1 MTDTLADVLGGVPA
15 PAAYA
20 LLAAAL
26 LIESNLLFGV
36 FVPTLTVMVTAGALA
51 GAGHLDL
58 PVVVAVAAGSVVT
71 ADLIGYG
78 VGRRLGGRLR
88 TSRIGRTISPAAW
101 TRSESVMH
109 RHGGRAVAVARFV
122 PLLRTLVPHL
132 AGATGVPYRRIA
144 PYSVGAAVTWACV
157 EAGGGYLAAHSIH
170 RMSTPVTV
178 TALAVVGVGALVVAA
193 RRRRGVGDP
202 AVAPRR
208 RRDVHPPDQGTQA
221 SVTPAGSPPQV

>member
-1 MTDTLADVLGGVPA
+1 MTDRLADVLGGVPA
-15 PAAYA
+15 PAAYT

-36 FVPTLTVMVTAGALA
+36 FVPTLTLMVTAGALA

-71 ADLIGYG
+71 ADLIGYA
-78 VGRRLGGRLR
+78 VGSRLGGRLR
-88 TSRIGRTISPAAW
+88 TNRIGRMISAVAW
-101 TRSESVMH
+101 ARAESVMH

-170 RMSTPVTV
+170 WMSTPVMV
-178 TALAVVGVGALVVAA
+178 AVLAVIGIGALVVAA

-202 AVAPRR
+202 AVTAPGRHG
-208 RRDVHPPDQGTQA
+208 VHPPDHGTRA
-221 SVTPAGSPPQV
+221 SVAPAGTPPQV